1 MKNIVNGEIKKD
13 TELINI
19 GFKQINE
26 LFKEYNWKLTVNLFS
41 EIIYTKIISSTKKD
55 EFIIN
60 INEKNI
66 DIFIPIKNKNI
77 LFKTEFLNYFDAS
90 EYIESHLKSYENE
103 NILD

>member
-13 TELINI
+13 IEVMNI

-26 LFKEYNWKLTVNLFS
+26 LFKKYNWKLTVNTFS
-41 EIIYTKIISSTKKD
+41 EIIYTKIISCKKKD

-60 INEKNI
+60 VNEKNI

-77 LFKTEFLNYFDAS
+77 LFKNEFTNYFDAS
-90 EYIESHLKSYENE
+90 EYIETHLNMYENK
-103 NILD
+103 NITN